1 MTDLERAAQRAERE
15 RRARLAAE
23 EIAERVT
30 RELYDTVRHLREA
43 EARARIVGET
53 AVEVFTAPLALSE
66 TLAGIAAS
74 AERALGA
81 RRVTCFACA
90 AGGSVVES
98 VHGPGDARALAAL
111 AGRPAEAI
119 PGMDGADVT
128 RGVVALELSHAS
140 IVTGGR
146 EALLGVLRVELAE
159 ARLLTDAELLV
170 ARSLAALAS
179 MALAN
184 ARLHEQTLRSLADA
198 ERRAATDP
206 LTGLANHRAFQER
219 LASEIQRA
227 GRHRRPLALAVVD
240 LDHFKRVNDSHGH
253 QVGDRV
259 LVEAGADPAA
269 SGAPDDLV
277 ARIGGEEFAWL
288 MPETDDTSA
297 WEAADRARAAI
308 AGHTFQGVGRVTISA
323 GVCDLA
329 AAGEAGGSSRW
340 PTAPSTGRSTA
351 AATWSVRYSPD
362 EVDVLSAEERAT
374 RLERRQALRAS
385 GCWRGR
391 WTPRTRSTRRHS
403 DRVAEHAVA
412 LATALGWHASRI
424 ARLHEAGVVHDVGKI
439 GVPDAMLLKPGR
451 LTAEEPRRHR
461 APRRARRGASWP
473 TCSTRSRCRGCAAT
487 TNAGSAAAIP
497 TTWRARTIPDG
508 ARVIAVADAWDVM
521 TSERPYRSAVS
532 ADEALAECRAP
543 RRRPVR
549 PRGRRRPPA
558 APRRRRPRA
567 GRHAHRRGLTGAAR
581 PQPGGVS
588 RRAAGSGS
596 RSNWVSSR
604 IEVRVRSTPGSSR
617 RRTSRRSMAGGS
629 PTRTFRIRSLVPA
642 LDQHDSTSGIARTAR
657 TISPR
662 LPADSTATS
671 PESPRPIAAG
681 LTRGAVAR
689 DHAAPLELAH
699 PVVDRGRRELHG
711 TPDRRERR
719 CVHRARGAEGSFD
732 RSRPWPPISKRSRV
746 GPEMI

>member
-98 VHGPGDARALAAL
+98 VHGPGDAPALAAL

-227 GRHRRPLALAVVD
+227 GRHRRPLALAVCD

-259 LVEAGADPAA
+259 LVEAGRILQGQARR
-269 SGAPDDLV
+269 DDLV
-277 ARIGGEEFAWL
+277 ARMGGEEFAWL

-308 AGHTFQGVGRVTISA
+308 ADHTFQGVGRVTISA

-329 AAGEAGGSSRW
+329 AAGEAERLFALADGALYWAKHR
-340 PTAPSTGRSTA
+340 GRNLV
-351 AATWSVRYSPD
+351 VRYSPD
-362 EVDVLSAEERAT
+362 EVDVLSAEEHAT
-374 RLERRQALRAS
+374 RLERRQSLQSIRVLARVVDAKDPL
-385 GCWRGR
+385 
-391 WTPRTRSTRRHS
+391 TRRHS
-403 DRVAEHAVA
+403 DRVAGHAVA

-424 ARLHEAGVVHDVGKI
+424 ARLHEAAVVHDVGKI
-439 GVPDAMLLKPGR
+439 GVPDAVLLKPGR
-451 LTAEEPRRHR
+451 LTADDRVAIERH
-461 APRRARRGASWP
+461 AALGADIVADVLDPEQVSWV
-473 TCSTRSRCRGCAAT
+473 RSHHERWIGGGYPDDL
-487 TNAGSAAAIP
+487 AGED
-497 TTWRARTIPDG
+497 IPDG

-521 TSERPYRSAVS
+521 TSERPYRSPVS
-532 ADEALAECRAP
+532 ADEALAECE
-543 RRRPVR
+543 
-549 PRGRRRPPA
+549 
-558 APRRRRPRA
+558 
-567 GRHAHRRGLTGAAR
+567 RHAGAQFDPGVVAALRRLH
-581 PQPGGVS
+581 
-588 RRAAGSGS
+588 AAG
-596 RSNWVSSR
+596 VL
-604 IEVRVRSTPGSSR
+604 EQVATP
-617 RRTSRRSMAGGS
+617 T
-629 PTRTFRIRSLVPA
+629 
-642 LDQHDSTSGIARTAR
+642 
-657 TISPR
+657 
-662 LPADSTATS
+662 
-671 PESPRPIAAG
+671 AAG
-681 LTRGAVAR
+681 
-689 DHAAPLELAH
+689 
-699 PVVDRGRRELHG
+699 
-711 TPDRRERR
+711 
-719 CVHRARGAEGSFD
+719 
-732 RSRPWPPISKRSRV
+732 
-746 GPEMI
+746 